1 MKIIT
6 GTGNKSYKAVLY
18 DLDGTVLNTLDMNI
32 YPLLRIIKEETGED
46 WSFEEVL
53 RFAPYLGIKV
63 MKELGI
69 ANPEE
74 VYDRWVRY
82 VNEYEKGA
90 VLYEGFRQVFE
101 ALQPYVVQAVVSAKT
116 FEQYQIDFMSK
127 GLDQYMA
134 TAVLAGDT
142 TKHKPDPEPLLI
154 CLDRLGI
161 HAEDAIY
168 IGDAPSDY
176 LAAKRAGMD
185 FGYARWGSVLSD
197 GIDNP
202 EFVFDQPEDLLI
214 LTGR

>member
-1 MKIIT
+1 
-6 GTGNKSYKAVLY
+6 
-18 DLDGTVLNTLDMNI
+18 
-32 YPLLRIIKEETGED
+32 
-46 WSFEEVL
+46 
-53 RFAPYLGIKV
+53 
-63 MKELGI
+63 
-69 ANPEE
+69 
-74 VYDRWVRY
+74 
-82 VNEYEKGA
+82 
-90 VLYEGFRQVFE
+90 
-101 ALQPYVVQAVVSAKT
+101 
-116 FEQYQIDFMSK
+116 
-127 GLDQYMA
+127 MA

-161 HAEDAIY
+161 RAEDAIY